1 METLDTGSRRA
12 LLDRVDALG
21 LRGLWIVFHD
31 YSSRACA
38 KWIPR
43 PALPAALERGGIF
56 ARANLN
62 FSLDDRQAPDPHFGA
77 DSGDFFAVPD
87 PDTFTPLPYRPGLGR
102 VLSFLHTETGE
113 AWEGCPRGRLRGQ
126 LAALASRGFSAR
138 AAFEPEFTLYRPLPD
153 GGFEPA
159 DHFAMYSVDRIDW
172 HRDLLAGIE
181 GALAGQGVDVVQLG
195 SEYGAGQVEINLRH
209 AEPLK
214 AADDLVTVRETAK
227 ALARDA
233 GLIASFMPKAFEES
247 AGNGVHVHFSLWDV
261 EGRHSRSEGDGPL
274 GLSPELARFT
284 AGILRHA
291 PALCGVAAP
300 SVNSYK
306 RLQPA
311 SWAPAHVGY
320 AEENRAAL
328 VRVPG
333 STRRRI
339 EFRAGDHTANPYL
352 LLTALIAAGIDGLER
367 GLDPGAPASGD
378 LGHLG
383 AEQLARQG
391 IGLLP
396 RSAGEALDAIAADQ
410 VVLDAL
416 GPVCGPELLRVK
428 RFELARYE
436 RQVSDWERD
445 LYFERV

>member
-1 METLDTGSRRA
+1 MEASIAAGRRA
-12 LLDRVDALG
+12 LLDRVDGLG

-31 YSSRACA
+31 YSARACA
-38 KWIPR
+38 KWVPR
-43 PALPAALERGGIF
+43 QALPAALERGGVF

-62 FSLDDRQAPDPHFGA
+62 FSLDDRQAPAPRFGA

-87 PDTFTPLPYRPGLGR
+87 PKTFTPLPYRPGLGR
-102 VLSFLHTETGE
+102 VLSFLHTEAGE
-113 AWEGCPRGRLRGQ
+113 AWEGCPRGQLRQQ
-126 LAALASRGFSAR
+126 LTELSTRGFSAR

-159 DHFAMYSVDRIDW
+159 DRFAMYSVDRIDA
-172 HRDLLAGIE
+172 HHDVLAGIE
-181 GALAGQGVDVVQLG
+181 DALAGQGVAVVQVG

-209 AEPLK
+209 ADPLK

-233 GLIASFMPKAFEES
+233 GLVASFMPKAYEHV
-247 AGNGVHVHFSLWDV
+247 AGNGVHVHFSLWDAAG
-261 EGRHSRSEGDGPL
+261 EKSRSEGAGAL
-274 GLSPELARFT
+274 GLSPELAAFT
-284 AGILRHA
+284 AGVLRHA

-320 AEENRAAL
+320 AEANRAAL

-333 STRRRI
+333 SSRRRI

-352 LLTALIAAGIDGLER
+352 LLTALIAAGIDGLDR
-367 GLDPGAPASGD
+367 NLDPGAPASGD

-383 AEQLARQG
+383 AEQLAAQG
-391 IGLLP
+391 IRLLP
-396 RSAGEALDAIAADQ
+396 RSAGEALDAIEGDP
-410 VVLDAL
+410 VVWEAL

-428 RFELARYE
+428 RFELARYQ
-436 RQVSDWERD
+436 RHVSEWERE